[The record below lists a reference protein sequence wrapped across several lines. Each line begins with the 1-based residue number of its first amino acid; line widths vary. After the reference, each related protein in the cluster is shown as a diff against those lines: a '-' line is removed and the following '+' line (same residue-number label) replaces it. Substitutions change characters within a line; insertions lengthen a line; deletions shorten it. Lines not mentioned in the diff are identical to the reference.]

1 MRAICRPA
9 IHGAINRGAASVRH
23 SEDDLEIARSTS
35 GGCTPLR
42 GALFALAGLLAAVL
56 VLGLALAQR

>member
-1 MRAICRPA
+1 MQR
-9 IHGAINRGAASVRH
+9 N
-23 SEDDLEIARSTS
+23 EDDDEIATSTS

-56 VLGLALAQR
+56 VLSLALAHS

>member
-1 MRAICRPA
+1 MRAISRPA
-9 IHGAINRGAASVRH
+9 IHGAINRGAAAMQRN
-23 SEDDLEIARSTS
+23 EDDDEIATSTS

-56 VLGLALAQR
+56 VLSLALAHS